1 MKLYV
6 AFITQGGDRARH
18 ITGRTV
24 LNDTA
29 MPVFEADIKLIEDEI
44 ERRTGSDV
52 AFITFMHPLEEDID
66 DPVLA

>member
-18 ITGRTV
+18 IAGRTI

-29 MPVFEADIKLIEDEI
+29 MPVLEDDIKRIEDEI
-44 ERRTGSDV
+44 ERRTGADI
-52 AFITFMHPLEEDID
+52 AFITFMHQLEG
-66 DPVLA
+66 